1 MVHTGGEALKRYGSD
16 VMVDA
21 IKACGFKYVS
31 LNPGSSYRGLHD
43 SLVNYGGND
52 PEIITCNHEKLAV
65 GIAHGYTKAA
75 REPMACILHDI
86 VGLLQ
91 GTMGIYYAWIDRA
104 PVVVFG
110 GAGPM
115 AYDRRR
121 PNIDWIHTANIQGNV
136 VRDYTKWDDQP
147 ASVASVPESVMR
159 AYRIATAAPQ
169 GPVYVALDAGLQEDE
184 VGDDIPLPN
193 WDRLKTPSPIGPDPR
208 ALRALA
214 ERLCAAQ
221 RPLIVTSYAGRD
233 AGAFEQLT
241 ELSELLGIG
250 VIDTGW
256 RLNFPNRHPHAVT
269 LDLLPECDCVLFV
282 DVKDMGKWTQTLD
295 RTTRRVESLIP
306 RDAAILDV
314 GFNEL
319 GIGAWSHDH
328 AQLHETDLQVT
339 ADTAVALPLLLELCR
354 ELNANAREEWR
365 ARLREFHDETWAGW
379 GRQAQE
385 ESPLSPVATSR
396 LATEVWEVVKDYDWV
411 LTAGTASGWAPKIWD
426 FDREYRHPGASL
438 GTATQIGMSIGVAL
452 AHKGSGRLVVD
463 LQPDGDL
470 MFDLGALWIAAYH
483 RIPLLAVMFNNRA
496 YYNDWE
502 HQERIAHARGTDVSR
517 AYIGMEI
524 DKPAPDFAA
533 AARAMGWFGEGPIED
548 PDQVQAAVRR
558 AAEVVMSE
566 GRPALVDVV
575 CQYD

>member
-1 MVHTGGEALKRYGSD
+1 
-16 VMVDA
+16 MVDA

-169 GPVYVALDAGLQEDE
+169 GPVYVALDAALQEDE
-184 VGDDIPLPN
+184 AGDVALPN
-193 WDRLKTPSPIGPDPR
+193 WERLTTPSPIGPDPR

-214 ERLCAAQ
+214 ERLCAAE
-221 RPLIVTSYAGRD
+221 RPIVVTSYAGRD
-233 AGAFEQLT
+233 ANAFAQLT
-241 ELSELLGIG
+241 ELSELLGAG
-250 VIDTGW
+250 VVDTGW

-269 LDLLPECDCVLFV
+269 LNLLPECDCVLFV
-282 DVKDMGKWTQTLD
+282 DVKDMGKWTQKLD
-295 RTTRRVESLIP
+295 RTTRQIESLIP
-306 RDAAILDV
+306 PQASVLDV

-339 ADTAVALPLLLELCR
+339 ADTAVALPLLLDLCR
-354 ELNANAREEWR
+354 ELNATTRDGWR
-365 ARLREFHDETWAGW
+365 ARLHEFHDETWAAW
-379 GRQAQE
+379 GRQAQKE
-385 ESPLSPVATSR
+385 APLSPVATSR
-396 LATEVWEVVKDYDWV
+396 LATEVWEVVKNHDWV
-411 LTAGTASGWAPKIWD
+411 LTAGTASGWAPKLWD

-438 GTATQIGMSIGVAL
+438 GTATQIGISIGVAL

-524 DKPAPDFAA
+524 DKPAPDFAG
-533 AARAMGWFGEGPIED
+533 AARALGWFGEGPIED
-548 PDQVQAAVRR
+548 PGQLQAAVRR
-558 AAEVVMSE
+558 AAQVVLEE

>member
-1 MVHTGGEALKRYGSD
+1 MVHGGGEALKRYGSD

-52 PEIITCNHEKLAV
+52 PEIITCTHEKLAV
-65 GIAHGYTKAA
+65 GIAHGYAKAA

-159 AYRIATAAPQ
+159 AYRIASAAPQ

-184 VGDDIPLPN
+184 IGDVPLPN
-193 WDRLKTPSPIGPDPR
+193 WDRLKTPAPIGPDPS

-214 ERLCAAQ
+214 ERLCAAE
-221 RPLIVTSYAGRD
+221 RPVVVTSYAGRD
-233 AGAFEQLT
+233 ANAFAQLT
-241 ELSELLGIG
+241 ELSELLAIG
-250 VIDTGW
+250 VVDTGW
-256 RLNFPNRHPHAVT
+256 RLNFPNRHPHAAT
-269 LDLLPECDCVLFV
+269 AELLPECDCVLFV
-282 DVKDMGKWTQTLD
+282 DVKDMGKWTQKLD

-306 RDAAILDV
+306 STATVLDV
-314 GFNEL
+314 GFNDL

-328 AQLHETDLQVT
+328 AQLHETDVQVT
-339 ADTAVALPLLLELCR
+339 ADTAVALPLLLELCK
-354 ELNANAREEWR
+354 ELNAKTRDGWR
-365 ARLREFHDETWAGW
+365 ARLREHHDATWAGW
-379 GRQAQE
+379 ASEAQRD
-385 ESPLSPVATSR
+385 ESLSPVSTSR
-396 LATEVWEVVKDYDWV
+396 LAAEVWEVVKDHDWV

-426 FDREYRHPGASL
+426 FDREYRHPGGSL
-438 GTATQIGMSIGVAL
+438 GTATQIGISTGVAL

-483 RIPLLAVMFNNRA
+483 RIPMLAVMFNNRA
-496 YYNDWE
+496 YFNDWE

-533 AARAMGWFGEGPIED
+533 AATSMGWHGEGPIDD
-548 PDQVQAAVRR
+548 PELVQHAVRR
-558 AAEVVMSE
+558 AAEVVLSE
-566 GRPALVDVV
+566 GRPALVDVL